1 MRVLEKKIQAK
12 ISHPTVI
19 QCNRALLSLIN
30 RSDLQNTTNG
40 GTVKLSKRF
49 ITNLAEMI
57 CGRSGGNGGFDRQ
70 NFIYRSSS
78 YLTEFFRKCDMDYVH
93 PGTTRKFWVEEVLDE
108 INEGP
113 STDVNLPS
121 DGMLRVIEELLDA
134 GNFENG
140 DNTKA
145 LADINSALKRDCI
158 EVYLDSVGR
167 VFIRNLTTQTTT
179 AQTNLRRRTWSPK
192 EAKRRKEISDYLNR
206 ASEDEF
212 IENVLLPIFSQCGYR
227 RISVAGH
234 KDKLMEFGKDL
245 WMKYQLPT
253 SHTIYFGLQAKRGKL
268 DSASKGKN
276 ENISEVLSQIKMA
289 LLSPI
294 WDPEINKR
302 VLIDHI
308 FIACGGE
315 ITKQAKQWLGEH
327 LDLESR
333 RHVLFM
339 EREEILDLS
348 VTLNLKFPFEM
359 DNKEEIEN
367 NCLF

>member
-1 MRVLEKKIQAK
+1 M
-12 ISHPTVI
+12 
-19 QCNRALLSLIN
+19 
-30 RSDLQNTTNG
+30 G

-57 CGRSGGNGGFDRQ
+57 CGGSGGNGGFERQ

-78 YLTEFFRKCDMDYVH
+78 YLTEFFRNCDMDYVH
-93 PGTTRKFWVEEVLDE
+93 RGTTRKFWVEQVLDE

-113 STDVNLPS
+113 ATDVNLPS

-140 DNTKA
+140 NNTKA
-145 LADINSALKRDCI
+145 LADVNAALKRDGI
-158 EVYLDSVGR
+158 EVYLDTVGR

-179 AQTNLRRRTWSPK
+179 AQINSRRTWSPK
-192 EAKRRKEISDYLNR
+192 EAKRRKEITDYLSC

-212 IENVLLPIFSQCGYR
+212 IENVLLPIFSQCGYK

-234 KDKLMEFGKDL
+234 KDKSLEFGKDL

-253 SHTIYFGLQAKRGKL
+253 AHTIYFGLQAKKGKL

-276 ENISEVLSQIKMA
+276 ENIAEVLTQIRMA
-289 LLSPI
+289 LSSPI

-333 RHVLFM
+333 RHILFM
-339 EREEILDLS
+339 EKEEILDLAI
-348 VTLNLKFPFEM
+348 TLNLKFPFEIEQ
-359 DNKEEIEN
+359 KEETNESYN
-367 NCLF
+367 NFLF